1 MKILRNRSVL
11 GELHPTKR
19 VEGKPVALD
28 PIIGYY
34 TPIISQA
41 IFDQA
46 HQAIASRRGK
56 GTGRPAQIENIF
68 AGLSKCGYC
77 NGTLVRI
84 NKGRRNHRPYFICD
98 RYRRGLTDC
107 GSHKW
112 PHAELDEAIISEIKE
127 LTIDKLVPKQ
137 EASVIDALRSELAFV
152 LTVRY

>member
-34 TPIISQA
+34 PPIISQA

-56 GTGRPAQIENIF
+56 GTGRPAQKTY
-68 AGLSKCGYC
+68 LLGY
-77 NGTLVRI
+77 R
-84 NKGRRNHRPYFICD
+84 
-98 RYRRGLTDC
+98 
-107 GSHKW
+107 
-112 PHAELDEAIISEIKE
+112 
-127 LTIDKLVPKQ
+127 
-137 EASVIDALRSELAFV
+137 SVGIVMEHLFG
-152 LTVRY
+152 